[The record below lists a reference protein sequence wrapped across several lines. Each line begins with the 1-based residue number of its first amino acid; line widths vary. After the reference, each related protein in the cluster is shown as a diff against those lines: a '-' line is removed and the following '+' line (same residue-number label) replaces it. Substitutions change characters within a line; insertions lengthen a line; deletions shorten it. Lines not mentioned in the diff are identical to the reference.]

1 MKAIERFY
9 QYLDTKNIK
18 PTRFEKEIGLSN
30 GYLGTQ
36 LKRNADLGEGVMI
49 KIIDNCLEL
58 NPEWLL
64 TGKGEMLKNDKI
76 EEQEQI
82 SEDIFR
88 KLITEKDKIIASLNQ
103 ELGML
108 KERNSN
114 FQRELEQSKSPTR
127 LDELNNRLC
136 DCTSIKPTSRVSDM
150 PPQTKDQSN
159 KLGSHCSTI

>member
-76 EEQEQI
+76 EEYNPQI
-82 SEDIFR
+82 
-88 KLITEKDKIIASLNQ
+88 KLCKKSKQIVQKKIHSAF
-103 ELGML
+103 ML
-108 KERNSN
+108 
-114 FQRELEQSKSPTR
+114 
-127 LDELNNRLC
+127 
-136 DCTSIKPTSRVSDM
+136 
-150 PPQTKDQSN
+150 
-159 KLGSHCSTI
+159 